1 MDNNPDTSQQT
12 LRLPEGYTIEPYE
25 HQTEQTIL
33 VLKRPDGSPV
43 AGFEFSA
50 IGPGPK
56 AIYNAAW
63 EDADQHP
70 AESRQP

>member
-1 MDNNPDTSQQT
+1 MDRDADTNQET
-12 LRLPEGYTIEPYE
+12 LRLPEGYTIAPYE
-25 HQTEQTIL
+25 HATEQTIL

-63 EDADQHP
+63 KDAEQHS
-70 AESRQP
+70 AGSRQP